1 MKLVIGLGNP
11 GFKYKETRHNLG
23 FNAIEAL
30 AEKFKISEFQ
40 DKFDGKIAK
49 ATIFNQDVIFFLPMT
64 FMNNSGIPIS
74 KIVNFYKIPLS
85 DIFIIFDDLDLAVGK
100 IKIRM
105 GGRDAGH
112 NGLKS
117 IDSHIG
123 KNYNKIKIG
132 IGRPALAS
140 MVTNYV
146 LNKFDESEFYQVN
159 AILKFL
165 AENFNLILS
174 EQYEKFLNLYHSNQ
188 GQLKQGMAKELSK

>member
-23 FNAIEAL
+23 FNAIEVFAK
-30 AEKFKISEFQ
+30 KFKISEFQ

-100 IKIRM
+100 IKIKM

-117 IDSHIG
+117 IDSYVG
-123 KNYNKIKIG
+123 ENYNKIKIG
-132 IGRPALAS
+132 IGRPVLAS

-146 LNKFDESEFYQVN
+146 LNKFDESEFYQIN
-159 AILKFL
+159 AILNFL

>member
-23 FNAIEAL
+23 FNAIEVFA
-30 AEKFKISEFQ
+30 KKVKISEFQ

-85 DIFIIFDDLDLAVGK
+85 DIFIIFDDLDLVVGK
-100 IKIRM
+100 IKIKM

-112 NGLKS
+112 NGLRS
-117 IDSHIG
+117 IDSYVG

-132 IGRPALAS
+132 IGRPVLAS

-146 LNKFDESEFYQVN
+146 LNKFDESELDQVN
-159 AILKFL
+159 ATLNFL

-188 GQLKQGMAKELSK
+188 TQLKQSAPKELSK

>member
-1 MKLVIGLGNP
+1 MKLIIGLGNP

>member
-11 GFKYKETRHNLG
+11 GFKYEETRHNLG
-23 FNAIEAL
+23 FSAIEMIAK
-30 AEKFKISEFQ
+30 KFKISEFQ

-105 GGRDAGH
+105 GVRDAGN

-117 IDSHIG
+117 IDSKIG

-174 EQYEKFLNLYHSNQ
+174 EQFDIFLNLDHSNQ
-188 GQLKQGMAKELSK
+188 TQLKQSAPIELIK

>member
-1 MKLVIGLGNP
+1 MKLIIGLGNP

-188 GQLKQGMAKELSK
+188 TQLKQSAPKELSK

>member
-1 MKLVIGLGNP
+1 MKLIIGLGNH

>member
-11 GFKYKETRHNLG
+11 GFKYEETRHNLG

-146 LNKFDESEFYQVN
+146 LNKFDD
-159 AILKFL
+159 
-165 AENFNLILS
+165 LS
-174 EQYEKFLNLYHSNQ
+174 S
-188 GQLKQGMAKELSK
+188 

>member
-11 GFKYKETRHNLG
+11 GLKYKETRHNLG
-23 FNAIEAL
+23 FNAIEVL
-30 AEKFKISEFQ
+30 AKKFKISEFQ

-49 ATIFNQDVIFFLPMT
+49 ATIFNQDIIFFLPMT

-74 KIVNFYKIPLS
+74 KVVNFYKIPLS
-85 DIFIIFDDLDLAVGK
+85 DIFIIFDDLDLVVGK
-100 IKIRM
+100 IKIKI

-117 IDSHIG
+117 IDSYVG

-132 IGRPALAS
+132 IGRPALAA

-146 LNKFDESEFYQVN
+146 LNKFDESEFYQIN
-159 AILKFL
+159 TILNFL

-174 EQYEKFLNLYHSNQ
+174 EQHEKFLNLYHYNQ
-188 GQLKQGMAKELSK
+188 AQLKQSVAKELSK

>member
-23 FNAIEAL
+23 FNAIEVL
-30 AEKFKISEFQ
+30 AKKFKISEFQ

-49 ATIFNQDVIFFLPMT
+49 ATIFNQDIIFFLPMT

-74 KIVNFYKIPLS
+74 KVVNFYKIPLS
-85 DIFIIFDDLDLAVGK
+85 DIFIIFDDLDLVVGK
-100 IKIRM
+100 IKIKI

-117 IDSHIG
+117 IDSYVG

-132 IGRPALAS
+132 IGRPALAA

-146 LNKFDESEFYQVN
+146 LNKFDESEFYQIN
-159 AILKFL
+159 TILNFL
-165 AENFNLILS
+165 AENLNLILS
-174 EQYEKFLNLYHSNQ
+174 EQHEKFLNLYHSNQ
-188 GQLKQGMAKELSK
+188 AQLKQSVAKELSK

>member
-1 MKLVIGLGNP
+1 
-11 GFKYKETRHNLG
+11 
-23 FNAIEAL
+23 
-30 AEKFKISEFQ
+30 
-40 DKFDGKIAK
+40 
-49 ATIFNQDVIFFLPMT
+49 MT
-64 FMNNSGIPIS
+64 FMNNSGIPVS
-74 KIVNFYKIPLS
+74 KIVNFYKISLR
-85 DIFIIFDDLDLAVGK
+85 DICIIFDDLDLAVGK
-100 IKIRM
+100 IKIKI

-117 IDSHIG
+117 IDSHVG

-146 LNKFDESEFYQVN
+146 LNKFDESEIYQVN

>member
-11 GFKYKETRHNLG
+11 GFKYEETRHNLG
-23 FNAIEAL
+23 FNAIEML
-30 AEKFKISEFQ
+30 AKKFKISEFQ

-64 FMNNSGIPIS
+64 FMNNSGIPVS

-85 DIFIIFDDLDLAVGK
+85 DIFVIFDDLDLVVGK

-174 EQYEKFLNLYHSNQ
+174 KQYEKFLNLYHSNQ
-188 GQLKQGMAKELSK
+188 GQLKQSMPKS

>member
-23 FNAIEAL
+23 FNAIEVFAK
-30 AEKFKISEFQ
+30 KFKISEFQ

-85 DIFIIFDDLDLAVGK
+85 DIFIIFDDLDLVVGK
-100 IKIRM
+100 IKIKM

-112 NGLKS
+112 NGLRS
-117 IDSHIG
+117 IDSYVG

-132 IGRPALAS
+132 IGRPVLAS

-146 LNKFDESEFYQVN
+146 LNKFDESELDQVN
-159 AILKFL
+159 ATLNFL

-188 GQLKQGMAKELSK
+188 TQLKQSAPKELSK

>member
-1 MKLVIGLGNP
+1 MKLIIGLGNP
-11 GFKYKETRHNLG
+11 GFKSKETRHNLG

-64 FMNNSGIPIS
+64 FMNNSGIPVS
-74 KIVNFYKIPLS
+74 KIVNFYKISLR
-85 DIFIIFDDLDLAVGK
+85 DICIIFDDLDLAVGK
-100 IKIRM
+100 IKIKI

-117 IDSHIG
+117 IDSHVG

>member
-132 IGRPALAS
+132 IGRPVLAS

-146 LNKFDESEFYQVN
+146 LNKFDESELDQVN
-159 AILKFL
+159 ATLNFL

-188 GQLKQGMAKELSK
+188 TQLKQSAPKELSK